1 MLYDSIFY
9 RVPRV
14 VRFTET
20 ESGMVVARG
29 WWRGNVELLFT
40 WYSVSFREDE
50 KSWRRIVV
58 MVAQLCDCAHCHW
71 TAHLEMVMP
80 KSVLPV
86 FSSNSL
92 IVASLTFRLLIN
104 FEFIFVFSVRECS
117 NFIHLHVADQCYLHH
132 LLKRLPFFYC
142 ILLPPLS

>member
-40 WYSVSFREDE
+40 WYSVSFREGENVLETD
-50 KSWRRIVV
+50 S
-58 MVAQLCDCAHCHW
+58 CDGC
-71 TAHLEMVMP
+71 TTV
-80 KSVLPV
+80 
-86 FSSNSL
+86 
-92 IVASLTFRLLIN
+92 
-104 FEFIFVFSVRECS
+104 
-117 NFIHLHVADQCYLHH
+117 
-132 LLKRLPFFYC
+132 
-142 ILLPPLS
+142 